1 MIFIDTGAWIALGD
15 VNDKNHVMAVKFRE
29 KLKREKERFI
39 TTSYILDETYTF
51 LLINIGYEKALY
63 FHSRI
68 QRMKQSGILEIIHIS
83 EEIEEESC
91 EVFERF
97 NRDKKWSFTDCTSKV
112 VMDLLRINEAFT
124 FDYHFE
130 QMGFV
135 LTP

>member
-1 MIFIDTGAWIALGD
+1 MIFIDTGAWIALED
-15 VNDKNHVMAVKFRE
+15 VNDKNHTVAVKFRE
-29 KLKREKERFI
+29 EIKKEKERFI
-39 TTSYILDETYTF
+39 TTPYVLDETYTF

-68 QRMKQSGILEIIHIS
+68 QRMKESGILEIIHIS
-83 EEIEEESC
+83 EQIEEESWK
-91 EVFERF
+91 VFERF

-112 VMDLLRINEAFT
+112 VMDLLRIKEVFT

-135 LTP
+135 RKP

>member
-1 MIFIDTGAWIALGD
+1 MIFIDTGAWIALED
-15 VNDKNHVMAVKFRE
+15 VNDKNHIVAVKFRE
-29 KLKREKERFI
+29 EIKKEKERFI
-39 TTSYILDETYTF
+39 TTPYILDETYTF

-68 QRMKQSGILEIIHIS
+68 QRMKESGIIEIIHIS
-83 EEIEEESC
+83 EQIEEESW

-112 VMDLLRINEAFT
+112 VMDLLRIKEVFT

-135 LTP
+135 RKP